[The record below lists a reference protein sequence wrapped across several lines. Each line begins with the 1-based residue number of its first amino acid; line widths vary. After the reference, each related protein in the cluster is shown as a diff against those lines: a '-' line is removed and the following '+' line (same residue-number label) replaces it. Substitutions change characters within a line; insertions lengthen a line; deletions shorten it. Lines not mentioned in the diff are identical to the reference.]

1 MAATHLQEKT
11 SKKDKKR
18 KQPEPSHDS
27 AALLRTWHTFEE
39 EEMLDA
45 QFMIAEEVELVREA
59 MGHTETTQEEYKDA
73 WATAV
78 RDFIYLPMQHKYG
91 RAASATNTD
100 RLDSVRGEY
109 HMTFDLMKKEAERA
123 SKIESKVALVTKGLV
138 NREENLQQEL
148 ADLTEKVQSAAND
161 VVAFQT
167 LSVREQRAAPLR
179 RAALQSLVQQ
189 QRDREQKLQNRYRDL
204 LHEKDMLLRSK
215 TAEG

>member
-1 MAATHLQEKT
+1 MGVLQEKT

-18 KQPEPSHDS
+18 KQPEPSQD
-27 AALLRTWHTFEE
+27 AALLRNWHTFEE
-39 EEMLDA
+39 AEMQEAAFL
-45 QFMIAEEVELVREA
+45 IEEEVEHVREA
-59 MGHTETTQEEYKDA
+59 MGHTGTTQEEYKEA

-109 HMTFDLMKKEAERA
+109 HATLDFMKKEAERA
-123 SKIESKVALVTKGLV
+123 SKIESKVALVTGGLA
-138 NREENLQQEL
+138 NRESKLNQEL
-148 ADLTEKVQSAAND
+148 ADLTEKVQAAAND
-161 VVAFQT
+161 VLSFQT

-189 QRDREQKLQNRYRDL
+189 QRDREQSLQNKYKDL
-204 LHEKDMLLRSK
+204 LHERDLLLRNQ
-215 TAEG
+215 TAAMQV

>member
-1 MAATHLQEKT
+1 MHAQEKT

-27 AALLRTWHTFEE
+27 SALLRDWHTFSEA
-39 EEMLDA
+39 EMNEA
-45 QFMIAEEVELVREA
+45 QFMIEEEVELVREA
-59 MGHTETTQEEYKDA
+59 MGHNDTTEEEYRDA

-109 HMTFDLMKKEAERA
+109 HTTFDLMKKEAERA
-123 SKIESKVALVTKGLV
+123 SKIESKVALVTGGLEK
-138 NREENLQQEL
+138 RQKLLEDEL
-148 ADLTEKVQSAAND
+148 ADLTDKVQNAATE
-161 VVAFQT
+161 VVSFQT

-179 RAALQSLVQQ
+179 RAGLHSLVQQ
-189 QRDREQKLQNRYRDL
+189 QRDREQKLQNKYRDL
-204 LHEKDMLLRSK
+204 LHERDMLLRSK
-215 TAEG
+215 SVRV